1 MRTLKYFQ
9 HSWLA
14 VFFLILLISQI
25 IREYGLAGMRSLTDA
40 AVVFENLTSEFSTAL
55 SKEPL

>member
-25 IREYGLAGMRSLTDA
+25 FREYGFAGIRTFADAA
-40 AVVFENLTSEFSTAL
+40 AVVENLSSEFFSAFL
-55 SKEPL
+55 KVPV

>member
-25 IREYGLAGMRSLTDA
+25 FREHDLAGIRVFADAA
-40 AVVFENLTSEFSTAL
+40 AVVEHLSSEFSPVFL
-55 SKEPL
+55 KEPV

>member
-14 VFFLILLISQI
+14 VFFLLLLISQVF
-25 IREYGLAGMRSLTDA
+25 REQRLAGIRTFPAAA
-40 AVVFENLTSEFSTAL
+40 AVAENLSSAFFPAFV
-55 SKEPL
+55 KEPV